1 MGNSVLNDKRTKR
14 SIGFSSAWYGLREVL
29 KTEQN
34 VKFQFITACFVVLAG
49 IIFQLALIEWA
60 IIILTIGFVIVSEIV
75 NTAVE
80 RLMDYV
86 KPEIHPLAGMIKD
99 ISAGAVLL
107 SAIISVIVGLIIFL
121 PELYELF

>member
-1 MGNSVLNDKRTKR
+1 MNDKKSKR
-14 SIGFSSAWYGLREVL
+14 SIGFSYAWNGLREVL

-34 VKFQFITACFVVLAG
+34 VKNHFMAVPFVIVAG
-49 IIFQLALIEWA
+49 VIFQIALVEWA
-60 IIILTIGFVIVSEIV
+60 VIILTIGFVIVTEML
-75 NTAVE
+75 NTAIE
-80 RLMDYV
+80 RLIDYV
-86 KPEIHPLAGMIKD
+86 KPEIHPLAGVIKD